1 VDRKPSAATSAVRPL
16 CRLLRERTV
25 ALALEA
31 ELETDPQRARQ
42 WRRERRELQ
51 RRAEQLGCHCTV
63 PCPETRTPEAP

>member
-1 VDRKPSAATSAVRPL
+1 MERDFPAASSDVRPL

-31 ELETDPQRARQ
+31 ELETDPRRARQ

-51 RRAEQLGCHCTV
+51 RRAEQLGCFCTF
-63 PCPETRTPEAP
+63 PCPET